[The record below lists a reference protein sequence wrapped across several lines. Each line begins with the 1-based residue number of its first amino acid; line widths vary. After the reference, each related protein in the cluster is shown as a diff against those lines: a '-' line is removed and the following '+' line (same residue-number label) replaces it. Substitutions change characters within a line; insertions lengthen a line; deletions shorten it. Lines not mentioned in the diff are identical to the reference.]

1 MKNAARA
8 IALGGSMLIFAG
20 SALAQLNLPR
30 PSPKASVKQTI
41 GLTDLTITYSRPAM
55 KGRQIFGGLV
65 PWDQVW
71 RTGANEQTIFE
82 ISDDATIN
90 GQKLA
95 KGKYSLHTIPGRTEW
110 TVIFNKVAN
119 ETGNYSYDEANDAL
133 RVKVTPRPSPH
144 PHELMTFVIPNAT
157 ESTAEVVLAWENLM
171 VPFTVGV
178 DTSAK
183 SLAAIN
189 AELGRQ
195 NDWRIPYQAANWS
208 FQSGA
213 NAPDAMKWIDRSIA
227 MSETWSNTSLK
238 ARMLAAQG
246 KKAEAVALGEKAV
259 KIGKA
264 LPQPPDTSAL
274 EKEIAEWKKK

>member
-1 MKNAARA
+1 
-8 IALGGSMLIFAG
+8 
-20 SALAQLNLPR
+20 
-30 PSPKASVKQTI
+30 
-41 GLTDLTITYSRPAM
+41 M

-65 PWDQVW
+65 PYDQVW
-71 RTGANEQTIFE
+71 RTGANEQTLFE
-82 ISDDATIN
+82 ITDDATIN

-95 KGKYSLHTIPGRTEW
+95 KGKYSLHTIPGRSEW

-144 PHELMTFVIPNAT
+144 PHEVMTFVIPNVTAD
-157 ESTAEVVLAWENLM
+157 SAEVVLAWENLM

-227 MSETWSNTSLK
+227 MTENFTNHSLK

-246 KKAEAVALGEKAV
+246 KKAEAIAVGEKALRL
-259 KIGKA
+259 GKA
-264 LPQPPDTSAL
+264 AQQPPDMS
-274 EKEIAEWKKK
+274 EIERLLAEWKKK